1 MTIPTVEN
9 LLNKTLVIFR
19 ELRMKERGR
28 EEGGGGDE
36 IRRRSLRDD
45 LGIDCTFDFPE
56 S

>member
-28 EEGGGGDE
+28 EERGNKNK
-36 IRRRSLRDD
+36 IRRMRDD